1 MRFCALA
8 FVAALAAPAA
18 AQSGAPVPATN
29 LAANAVRALAANCA
43 ACHGTNGVSAGGAIA
58 GLAGMDRE
66 YFVGQMRLFKS
77 AKREATVMQ
86 QIARGFTDAEFAA
99 LGTFFAAQKK

>member
-1 MRFCALA
+1 VRLCALA
-8 FVAALAAPAA
+8 LLLALPVVAA
-18 AQSGAPVPATN
+18 AQSGAP
-29 LAANAVRALAANCA
+29 AAPLPPNAVRALAANCA

-77 AKREATVMQ
+77 GKREATVMQ
-86 QIARGFTDAEFAA
+86 QIGRGFTDAEFAA

>member
-1 MRFCALA
+1 MRIGALA
-8 FVAALAAPAA
+8 ILVAFAAPVAAQTGAPAT
-18 AQSGAPVPATN
+18 SLSP
-29 LAANAVRALAANCA
+29 NAVRALAANCA

-77 AKREATVMQ
+77 GKREATVMQ
-86 QIARGFTDAEFAA
+86 QIGRGFTDAEFAA